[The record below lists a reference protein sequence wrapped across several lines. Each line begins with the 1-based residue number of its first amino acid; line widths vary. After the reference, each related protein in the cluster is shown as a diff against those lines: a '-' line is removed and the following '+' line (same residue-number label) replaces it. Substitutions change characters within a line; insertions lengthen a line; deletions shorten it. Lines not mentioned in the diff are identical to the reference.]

1 MSAGLIIS
9 SIALGVSLAA
19 SAIKLFNWLIHS
31 DPRVLIRA
39 GRWLLFSLAV
49 GSVPG
54 LIALLMYERWALA
67 MTLGA
72 GMLIAPT
79 VLNWRA
85 ILPRSKFRPMWPE
98 GDPLDA
104 MRGEFGQPPP
114 SPDLAL
120 RAAIVL
126 EDYLAHAGNP
136 EISMRIDRVRRS
148 LARETQPPLEHD
160 MAINA
165 EEALEILGLREG
177 ASAAVV
183 RAAHR
188 RLLQLVHPDHGGTN
202 YLAAKVNEA
211 KETLLAEATEKIRA
225 SACEDAR
232 TKANPARSG
241 AGKTF

>member
-1 MSAGLIIS
+1 MNAGLIIS

-114 SPDLAL
+114 SPELAL
-120 RAAIVL
+120 RAAIDRAADRRRCD
-126 EDYLAHAGNP
+126 EKSCTPLAAP
-136 EISMRIDRVRRS
+136 KI
-148 LARETQPPLEHD
+148 LQRETAERPTWEIPARHCASGQISRAVIIPFRQNRRAGTTFPPHRVHERVCFICASSVGTMTQSWCPPALGRMPIKVSVAVSITAMPLE
-160 MAINA
+160 
-165 EEALEILGLREG
+165 
-177 ASAAVV
+177 
-183 RAAHR
+183 R
-188 RLLQLVHPDHGGTN
+188 R
-202 YLAAKVNEA
+202 
-211 KETLLAEATEKIRA
+211 
-225 SACEDAR
+225 
-232 TKANPARSG
+232 
-241 AGKTF
+241 

>member
-1 MSAGLIIS
+1 MNAGLIIS

-114 SPDLAL
+114 SQELAL

-183 RAAHR
+183 RALIAAYCSLSILIMAAQTISPPRSMRPR
-188 RLLQLVHPDHGGTN
+188 RLCWPRQPKKYAHQPVRMLGRRQIRP
-202 YLAAKVNEA
+202 AA
-211 KETLLAEATEKIRA
+211 
-225 SACEDAR
+225 ED
-232 TKANPARSG
+232 K
-241 AGKTF
+241 